1 MEGIETFLSQI
12 VTLGLEWIWS
22 VSWYWIPAGLGFAFR
37 FGLLKYKIWDSEM
50 RVKAILRDIVIIFVL
65 TILWSGLNSYELD
78 SNAVVMVF
86 ILTFVYIAYGLAE
99 SCEETGG
106 STESILLILKSV
118 LLTMLS
124 FQEIGGTI
132 FGAIVTIGMAVM
144 AYKFWICKEKKTDLF
159 EIIFL
164 CVEAVVLSIIGE
176 IYNIQGI
183 GIFLFIF
190 FEETALFLFPYVRR
204 HHPVVRIDM
213 LMAKSRHKLRS
224 YQENQND

>member
-50 RVKAILRDIVIIFVL
+50 RVKAILRDIVIIFAL
-65 TILWSGLNSYELD
+65 KILWSGLNSYELD

-124 FQEIGGTI
+124 FQEIVGTI

-190 FEETALFLFPYVRR
+190 FEETALFLLNYIVRYIAS
-204 HHPVVRIDM
+204 VFFGE
-213 LMAKSRHKLRS
+213 AE
-224 YQENQND
+224 ENYY

>member
-1 MEGIETFLSQI
+1 
-12 VTLGLEWIWS
+12 
-22 VSWYWIPAGLGFAFR
+22 
-37 FGLLKYKIWDSEM
+37 M
-50 RVKAILRDIVIIFVL
+50 RVKAILRDIGIIFAL

-144 AYKFWICKEKKTDLF
+144 AYKFWNCKEKKTDLF

-190 FEETALFLFPYVRR
+190 FEETALFLLNYIVRYIAS
-204 HHPVVRIDM
+204 VFFGE
-213 LMAKSRHKLRS
+213 AE
-224 YQENQND
+224 ENYY

>member
-1 MEGIETFLSQI
+1 MSMIEELLNQI
-12 VTLGLEWIWS
+12 IMCGWEWIWS
-22 VSWYWIPAGLGFAFR
+22 VSWYWIPAGLGFTFR
-37 FGLLKYKIWDSEM
+37 FGLLKYKIWDPEM
-50 RVKAILRDIVIIFVL
+50 RVKAILRDIGIIFVL

-78 SNAVVMVF
+78 SNAVVMVS
-86 ILTFVYIAYGLAE
+86 ILTLVYSTYGLAE
-99 SCEETGG
+99 SCEEAGG

-164 CVEAVVLSIIGE
+164 CVEAVVLSVIGE
-176 IYNIQGI
+176 IYVIQGI

-190 FEETALFLFPYVRR
+190 FEETALFLLNYIVRYIAS
-204 HHPVVRIDM
+204 VFFGEVG
-213 LMAKSRHKLRS
+213 KN
-224 YQENQND
+224 YC

>member
-50 RVKAILRDIVIIFVL
+50 RVKAILRDIGIIFAL
-65 TILWSGLNSYELD
+65 TILWSGLYSYELD

-144 AYKFWICKEKKTDLF
+144 AYKFWNCKEKKTDLF

-190 FEETALFLFPYVRR
+190 FEETALFLLNYIVRYIAS
-204 HHPVVRIDM
+204 VFFGE
-213 LMAKSRHKLRS
+213 AE
-224 YQENQND
+224 ENYY

>member
-124 FQEIGGTI
+124 FQEIVGTI

-144 AYKFWICKEKKTDLF
+144 AYKFWSCKEKKTDLF

-190 FEETALFLFPYVRR
+190 FEETALFLLNYIVRYIAS
-204 HHPVVRIDM
+204 VFFGE
-213 LMAKSRHKLRS
+213 AE
-224 YQENQND
+224 ENYY

>member
-12 VTLGLEWIWS
+12 VTLGLGWIWS

-124 FQEIGGTI
+124 FQEIVGTI

-144 AYKFWICKEKKTDLF
+144 AYKFWSCKEKKTDLF

-190 FEETALFLFPYVRR
+190 FEETALFLLNYIVRYIAS
-204 HHPVVRIDM
+204 VFFGE
-213 LMAKSRHKLRS
+213 AE
-224 YQENQND
+224 ENYY

>member
-1 MEGIETFLSQI
+1 MRGRGDQMESIETFLYQI
-12 VTLGLEWIWS
+12 VTRGWEWIWS
-22 VSWYWIPAGLGFAFR
+22 VAWYWIPAGLGFAFR

-50 RVKAILRDIVIIFVL
+50 RVKAILRDIGIIFGL

-78 SNAVVMVF
+78 SNVVVLVF

-132 FGAIVTIGMAVM
+132 FGALV
-144 AYKFWICKEKKTDLF
+144 
-159 EIIFL
+159 
-164 CVEAVVLSIIGE
+164 
-176 IYNIQGI
+176 
-183 GIFLFIF
+183 
-190 FEETALFLFPYVRR
+190 
-204 HHPVVRIDM
+204 
-213 LMAKSRHKLRS
+213 
-224 YQENQND
+224 

>member
-50 RVKAILRDIVIIFVL
+50 RVKAILRDIVIIFAL

-124 FQEIGGTI
+124 FQEIVGTI

-190 FEETALFLFPYVRR
+190 FEETALFLLNYIVRYIAS
-204 HHPVVRIDM
+204 VFFGE
-213 LMAKSRHKLRS
+213 AE
-224 YQENQND
+224 ENYY

>member
-1 MEGIETFLSQI
+1 M
-12 VTLGLEWIWS
+12 
-22 VSWYWIPAGLGFAFR
+22 
-37 FGLLKYKIWDSEM
+37 
-50 RVKAILRDIVIIFVL
+50 
-65 TILWSGLNSYELD
+65 NSYELD

-190 FEETALFLFPYVRR
+190 FEETALFLLNYIVRYIAS
-204 HHPVVRIDM
+204 VFFGE
-213 LMAKSRHKLRS
+213 AE
-224 YQENQND
+224 ENYY